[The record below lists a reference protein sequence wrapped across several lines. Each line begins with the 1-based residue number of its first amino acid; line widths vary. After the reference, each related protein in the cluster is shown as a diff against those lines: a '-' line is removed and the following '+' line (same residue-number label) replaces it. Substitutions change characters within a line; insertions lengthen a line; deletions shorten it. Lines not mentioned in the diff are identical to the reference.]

1 MDKMEIISV
10 ISDWQKTILTVEGII
25 RSYENE
31 LFRASG
37 SKPIKI
43 ITGFRR
49 SGKSFLVQKTARKLV
64 EQKVYSLKNI
74 LYLNFEDYLL
84 SDIRNIDDLGKIVT
98 LFLQEMVEEGRKL
111 IIFDEIQVIKKWDKL
126 IRTIYEKE
134 QNVEIFLTGS
144 NSELLSAEL
153 GTNLSGRF
161 VEIKILPFSFK
172 EFMHFKEISIKTEI
186 DFFREHSQITP
197 LFTEY
202 LMFGGLPEIFLIKD
216 KKTKY
221 SYLRGIISKVILDD
235 IIKRFKVRQPE
246 IIEQILHYLHAGVG
260 NIISPS
266 RITNFI
272 KQNGVNIKEE
282 TVSSYIEFIKKTF
295 AVSSLDKF
303 DWKLSR
309 VFTTSSKYYS
319 IDNGLINLYENI
331 NNNYA
336 KQLENIVFL
345 KLKRDFL
352 QIFYGALQN
361 GKEIDFIVKTDKGNF
376 KKYQVAKTITEENK
390 KRELSSFLYSDK
402 YLSTENNILLTMDEK
417 EEILEYEG
425 CRIEKRYIIK
435 WLLDL

>member
-1 MDKMEIISV
+1 MDKMKIISV
-10 ISDWQKTILTVEGII
+10 ISDWQKNILTVEGIT
-25 RSYENE
+25 RSYETE

-49 SGKSFLVQKTARKLV
+49 SGKSFLVQKTAQKLV

-74 LYLNFEDYLL
+74 LYLNFEDYQL
-84 SDIRNIDDLGKIVT
+84 SDIRNIEDLGKIVT
-98 LFLQEMVEEGRKL
+98 LFLQEMVEKGRKL
-111 IIFDEIQVIKKWDKL
+111 IIFDEIQVIKKWDRL

-144 NSELLSAEL
+144 NSELLSSEL
-153 GTNLSGRF
+153 GTNLSGRY
-161 VEIKILPFSFK
+161 VEIKILPFSFE
-172 EFMHFKEISIKTEI
+172 EFLMFKEISIKTVM
-186 DFFREHSQITP
+186 DFYKEHSQITP

-235 IIKRFKVRQPE
+235 IIKRFNVRQPE

-266 RITNFI
+266 RIANFI
-272 KQNGVNIKEE
+272 NQNGVNIKKE
-282 TVSSYIEFIKKTF
+282 TISSYIEFIRKTF
-295 AVSSLDKF
+295 AIYNLDKF

-309 VFTTSSKYYS
+309 IFTTSSKYYS

-331 NNNYA
+331 NNNYG

-345 KLKRDFL
+345 KLKRYYS

-376 KKYQVAKTITEENK
+376 IKFQVAKILTEENK

-402 YLSTENNILLTMDEK
+402 YIGTENNILLTLDEK

>member
-1 MDKMEIISV
+1 MDKMKIISI
-10 ISDWQKTILTVEGII
+10 ISDWQKSILTVEGIT

-31 LFRASG
+31 LVRASG

-49 SGKSFLVQKTARKLV
+49 SGKSFLVQRVARKLV
-64 EQKVYSLKNI
+64 EQKKYTLKNI

-84 SDIRNIDDLGKIVT
+84 SDIRNIDDLGKIVK
-98 LFLQEMVEEGRKL
+98 LFLQEMAGKSKVL
-111 IIFDEIQVIKKWDKL
+111 IIFDEIQVIEEWDRL

-144 NSELLSAEL
+144 NSELLSSEL

-161 VEIKILPFSFK
+161 VEIKILPFSFN
-172 EFMHFKEISIKTEI
+172 EFLEFNKISIKTEL
-186 DFFREHSQITP
+186 DFYREHSQITP

-202 LMFGGLPEIFLIKD
+202 VMFGGLPETFLIKD

-246 IIEQILHYLHAGVG
+246 IIEQILHYIHAGVG

-266 RITNFI
+266 RIANLI
-272 KQNGVNIKEE
+272 IHNGINIKKE
-282 TVSSYIEFIKKTF
+282 TISSYIEFIKKTF
-295 AVSSLDKF
+295 AISNVDKF

-309 VFTTSSKYYS
+309 VFSTSSKYYS

-331 NNNYA
+331 TNNYG

-345 KLKRDFL
+345 KLKREYL
-352 QIFYGALQN
+352 HIFYGALQN
-361 GKEIDFIVKTDKGNF
+361 GKEIDFIIKTDTGFFN
-376 KKYQVAKTITEENK
+376 KYQVAKTLTEDNK

-402 YLSTENNILLTMDEK
+402 YLGTNNNILLTMDEN
-417 EEILEYEG
+417 EEVLEYEG

>member
-1 MDKMEIISV
+1 MDKMKIISV
-10 ISDWQKTILTVEGII
+10 ISDWQKNILTVEGIA

-84 SDIRNIDDLGKIVT
+84 SDIRNINDLGKIVT
-98 LFLQEMVEEGRKL
+98 LFLQEMVEKGRKL
-111 IIFDEIQVIKKWDKL
+111 IIFDEIQVIKEWDKL

-134 QNVEIFLTGS
+134 QSVEIFLTGS
-144 NSELLSAEL
+144 NSELLSSEL

-161 VEIKILPFSFK
+161 IEIKILPFSFK
-172 EFMHFKEISIKTEI
+172 EFLDFKEISIKTEI
-186 DFFREHSQITP
+186 DFFREHSIITP

-221 SYLRGIISKVILDD
+221 SYLRGIVSKVILDD

-246 IIEQILHYLHAGVG
+246 IIEQILHYIQSGVG

-266 RITNFI
+266 RITNII
-272 KQNGVNIKEE
+272 KQNGVKIKEE

-295 AVSSLDKF
+295 AIYNLNKF

-309 VFTTSSKYYS
+309 VFSTSSKYYS

-376 KKYQVAKTITEENK
+376 EKYQVAKIITEENK
-390 KRELSSFLYSDK
+390 KRELSSFLFSDK
-402 YLSTENNILLTMDEK
+402 YLGTENNILLTMDEK

>member
-1 MDKMEIISV
+1 MDKMKIISI
-10 ISDWQKTILTVEGII
+10 ISDWQKTFLTVEGIT
-25 RSYENE
+25 RSYEND

-64 EQKVYSLKNI
+64 EQKVYPLKNI

-84 SDIRNIDDLGKIVT
+84 SDIRNNDDLGKIVK
-98 LFLQEMVEEGRKL
+98 LFLQEMAENGRKL
-111 IIFDEIQVIKKWDKL
+111 IIFDEIQMINEWDKL

-144 NSELLSAEL
+144 NSQLLSSEL

-172 EFMHFKEISIKTEI
+172 EFLEFKEISINTEI
-186 DFFREHSQITP
+186 DFYREHSQIVP

-216 KKTKY
+216 NKTKY
-221 SYLRGIISKVILDD
+221 SYLRGVISKVILDD

-246 IIEQILHYLHAGVG
+246 IIEQILHYIYAGVG
-260 NIISPS
+260 NIISTS
-266 RITNFI
+266 RIVNLI
-272 KQNGVNIKEE
+272 QHNGVNIKKE
-282 TVSSYIEFIKKTF
+282 TISSYIEFIKKTF
-295 AVSSLDKF
+295 AVSSIDKF

-309 VFTTSSKYYS
+309 VFNSSSKYYS

-331 NNNYA
+331 TNNYA

-361 GKEIDFIVKTDKGNF
+361 GKEIDFVVKTDTGKF
-376 KKYQVAKTITEENK
+376 KKYQVSKTITERNK

-402 YLSTENNILLTMDEK
+402 YLGTDNNILLTMDEK
-417 EEILEYEG
+417 EEKLEYEG
-425 CRIEKRYIIK
+425 CRIEKKYIIK

>member
-1 MDKMEIISV
+1 MDKMKIISI
-10 ISDWQKTILTVEGII
+10 ISDWQKNILTVEGIT

-49 SGKSFLVQKTARKLV
+49 SGKSFLVQKAARQLV
-64 EQKVYSLKNI
+64 EQKIYTLKNI

-84 SDIRNIDDLGKIVT
+84 SDVRNIDDLGKIVK
-98 LFLQEMVEEGRKL
+98 LFLQEMIEKGRAL
-111 IIFDEIQVIKKWDKL
+111 IIFDEIQVIKEWDRL

-144 NSELLSAEL
+144 NSELLSSEL
-153 GTNLSGRF
+153 GTNLAGRF

-172 EFMHFKEISIKTEI
+172 EFMIFKEIPIKTEI

-221 SYLRGIISKVILDD
+221 SYLKGIISKVILDD

-246 IIEQILHYLHAGVG
+246 IIEQILHYIYAGVG

-266 RITNFI
+266 RIANFI
-272 KQNGVNIKEE
+272 KQNGVNIKQE
-282 TVSSYIEFIKKTF
+282 TISSYIEFIKKTF
-295 AVSSLDKF
+295 AVSNIDKF

-331 NNNYA
+331 TNNYA
-336 KQLENIVFL
+336 KQLENIIFL
-345 KLKRDFL
+345 KLKRDFP

-361 GKEIDFIVKTDKGNF
+361 GKEIDFIVKTEKGNF

-402 YLSTENNILLTMDEK
+402 YLGADNNILLTLDEQ
-417 EEILEYEG
+417 EEELEYEG
-425 CRIEKRYIIK
+425 CRIEKKYIIK